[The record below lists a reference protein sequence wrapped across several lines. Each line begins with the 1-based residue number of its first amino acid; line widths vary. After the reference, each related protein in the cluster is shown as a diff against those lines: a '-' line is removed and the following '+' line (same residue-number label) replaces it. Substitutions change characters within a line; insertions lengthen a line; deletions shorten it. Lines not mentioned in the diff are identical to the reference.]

1 MSGAGASG
9 SGRATGGGGHA
20 IEVAVG
26 PVSPPTE
33 PGRLPREDVPGL
45 RSLGVEAF
53 TTTRAAGT
61 FGTGGADPVSEVM
74 ARWNAIIAEL
84 RPHAPRFATA
94 SQVHGTRVITHT
106 GDWEGWLR
114 VSAAD
119 GHIASA
125 PGTGFAV
132 TIADCVPV
140 FIAHPSGAVALLH
153 SGWRGTAGRITE
165 AAIAALARLGF
176 PASEL
181 HLHLG
186 PAICGSCYEV
196 SPDVHAQLT
205 GRAVS
210 APTPVDLRSIIAS
223 HARSAGVR
231 HLTVS
236 PFCTRHDNDRF
247 FSHRAGDGGRQ
258 IAVIAAGGSDR
269 VQEAGFRV
277 Q

>member
-9 SGRATGGGGHA
+9 SGRATGGGHA
-20 IEVAVG
+20 IEDAVG

-84 RPHAPRFATA
+84 RPHTPRFATA

-125 PGTGFAV
+125 LGTGFAV

-186 PAICGSCYEV
+186 PSICGSCYEV

-210 APTPVDLRSIIAS
+210 SPTTVDLRAIIAS

-247 FSHRAGDGGRQ
+247 FSHRAGDAGRQ
-258 IAVIAAGGSDR
+258 IAVIAAGR
-269 VQEAGFRV
+269 
-277 Q
+277 